1 MAEHRD
7 YERTDVSI
15 RVAVWSAVIL
25 SVMILVVGGALALLR
40 LQFEGAADVFPQRP
54 PLVRQGQI
62 QPPLQE
68 NPQMDL
74 EELRAHVRKILTTAA
89 WLDED
94 RTAARIPIDD
104 AMEMLAEQGW
114 PEGAP

>member
-7 YERTDVSI
+7 YERSDVSI
-15 RVAVWSAVIL
+15 RAAVWSAVIL
-25 SVMILVVGGALALLR
+25 SVVIVVVGGALWLLR
-40 LQFEGAADVFPQRP
+40 LQFESEPDPFPQRP

-68 NPQMDL
+68 NPQVDL
-74 EELRAHVRKILTTAA
+74 VELRAHFHEILTTAV

-94 RTAARIPIDD
+94 RTAARVPIDD
-104 AMEMLAEQGW
+104 AMEMLAERGW